1 MRKVLIVLSLLA
13 FWAALR
19 RFLEAVEDAE
29 MDAAALKMY
38 QQVRDNPDRR
48 TFTLEEVDAFVEELS
63 HGR

>member
-1 MRKVLIVLSLLA
+1 MRKVLIVLSLIA
-13 FWAALR
+13 FLAALR
-19 RFLEAVEDAE
+19 RFLEVVEDAE

-63 HGR
+63 RER

>member
-1 MRKVLIVLSLLA
+1 MRKVLIVLSLIA
-13 FWAALR
+13 FLAALR
-19 RFLEAVEDAE
+19 RFLEVVEDAE

-48 TFTLEEVDAFVEELS
+48 TFTLDEIDAFVEELS